1 MMFHGLSLAGNIYF
15 AKLERAALRQSRFG
29 ASSSVN
35 PITSTFIYKRNA
47 IDRSLYPRDIY
58 FCK

>member
-47 IDRSLYPRDIY
+47 IDRSLYPRDI
-58 FCK
+58 